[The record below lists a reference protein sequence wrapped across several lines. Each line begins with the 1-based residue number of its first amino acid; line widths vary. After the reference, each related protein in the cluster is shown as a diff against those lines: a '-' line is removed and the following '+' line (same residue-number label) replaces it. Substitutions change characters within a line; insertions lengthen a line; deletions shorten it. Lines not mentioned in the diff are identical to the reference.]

1 MMGPSSPARHFQA
14 SRSRGQSFLR
24 DKGVVARIVE
34 AIDPRPDQT
43 FLEIGAGAGELTM
56 PLASRGAARVL
67 AVETDRILYEKLAST
82 LQKGETWKEIELV
95 HADFLNLDL
104 QKLLSERDIA
114 RVRVVGNLPFSVAS
128 PILLKLLAHREK
140 LVDLTLMFQLEV
152 AQRLTAVPA
161 TKAYGFL
168 TVVAQQAAKAEL
180 LFSIPPQAFNPRP
193 KVHAAM
199 VSLVPLGKDEPP
211 VGDYDVFR
219 AVVRGLLS
227 HRRKNI
233 SNNIKYLGSGR
244 VNASAIQSG
253 LAKMGID
260 PGRRAE
266 TLSVEE
272 FATLSQ
278 FCASPP

>member
-1 MMGPSSPARHFQA
+1 MGPSRPTGRFQA

-24 DKGVVARIVE
+24 DKAVVTRIVE

-43 FLEIGAGAGELTM
+43 LLEIGAGAGELTE
-56 PLASRGAARVL
+56 PLASQGTSRVL
-67 AVETDRILYEKLAST
+67 AIETDRMLFEKLSR
-82 LQKGETWKEIELV
+82 QKGGAWDEVELI
-95 HADFLNLDL
+95 HADFLKLDL
-104 QKLLSERDIA
+104 SKLLSERDIE

-128 PILLKLLAHREK
+128 PILLKLLAQRDR

-152 AQRLTAVPA
+152 AQRLTAVPS

-168 TVVAQQAAKAEL
+168 SVVAQQAAKAEL
-180 LFSIPPQAFNPRP
+180 LFTIPPQAFKPRP
-193 KVHAAM
+193 KVHAGM

-219 AVVRGLLS
+219 AVVRGLLT

-233 SNNIKYLGSGR
+233 SNNIKSLGSGP
-244 VNASAIQSG
+244 VDASSIRAG
-253 LAKMGID
+253 LAGMGID
-260 PGRRAE
+260 PSRRAE

-272 FATLSQ
+272 FAALSH
-278 FCASPP
+278 FCASPQ